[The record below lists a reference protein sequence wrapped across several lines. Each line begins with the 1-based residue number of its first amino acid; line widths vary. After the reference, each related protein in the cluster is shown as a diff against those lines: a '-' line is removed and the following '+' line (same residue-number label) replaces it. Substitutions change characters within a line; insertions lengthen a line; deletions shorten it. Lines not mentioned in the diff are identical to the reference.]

1 MKLSDYKE
9 LLKNHDWYF
18 ERSDDPSVYR
28 SGRSSRDKLIK
39 YRNLTPKH
47 TEAYINYKRPS

>member
-1 MKLSDYKE
+1 MKLSEYKE